1 MGTSL
6 PTLSWADSA
15 RSPATGAGLS
25 RKFSLVD
32 SVYNKTSKMPPKGSK
47 KAKKSGSNIFAMFS
61 QKQIQEFKEAFGIID
76 VDKDGIITANDLQ
89 QAFAAIGRSVSDS
102 EIQGMLG
109 EAPGPV
115 NFTQLVTLFAE
126 KMAGGTDD
134 DDVIVKSFEAFEING
149 QIDSEMFRHSLMTWG
164 EKFSAQE
171 IDDAFGEFTIDGGMI
186 DANHLKGL
194 MVTKKEEE

>member
-1 MGTSL
+1 MG
-6 PTLSWADSA
+6 SA
-15 RSPATGAGLS
+15 CSPATGAGLS

-89 QAFAAIGRSVSDS
+89 AAFVSIGRPISDA
-102 EIQGMLG
+102 EANNLVG
-109 EAPGPV
+109 EAPGPI
-115 NFTQLVTLFAE
+115 NFTQMVTLFAE

-134 DDVIVKSFEAFEING
+134 DDAIIRSFEAFEING
-149 QIDSEMFRHSLMTWG
+149 QID
-164 EKFSAQE
+164 A
-171 IDDAFGEFTIDGGMI
+171 
-186 DANHLKGL
+186 
-194 MVTKKEEE
+194 

>member
-1 MGTSL
+1 MGSL
-6 PTLSWADSA
+6 PTTCSRPSLRSA
-15 RSPATGAGLS
+15 A
-25 RKFSLVD
+25 
-32 SVYNKTSKMPPKGSK
+32 
-47 KAKKSGSNIFAMFS
+47 
-61 QKQIQEFKEAFGIID
+61 
-76 VDKDGIITANDLQ
+76 
-89 QAFAAIGRSVSDS
+89 SVSDS